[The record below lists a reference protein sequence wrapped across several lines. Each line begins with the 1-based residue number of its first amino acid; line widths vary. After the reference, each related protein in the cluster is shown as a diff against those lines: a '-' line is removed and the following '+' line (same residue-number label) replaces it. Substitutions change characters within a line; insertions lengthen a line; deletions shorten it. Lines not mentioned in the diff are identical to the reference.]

1 MAASGEI
8 LISMKRAMQRAF
20 NNVYGSIRRPMFGPK
35 TMRTCIALLSGVV
48 IVGTAGVAFAMRFN
62 LSTAGSLELLLI
74 VLIALRWGRIPA
86 TIASVVAVF
95 CLNYLFIPP
104 IFKLTVSEPANWIS
118 LLTFEST
125 ALLVGALSSRAR
137 INAAQAD
144 LQRQRA
150 AKLYE
155 LSRAILLLDWRNSTA
170 GQLSALIREM
180 VGVESVDLWVVYD
193 PARNSRG
200 HEDLLSED
208 SAEQTYCEGRDSDDH
223 DLGTSRR
230 ILRLGTT
237 PIGAMVLRGWDVDP
251 LLADAV
257 ASLSA
262 IAFERA
268 RSLENEKRA
277 EASRNIEQLRT
288 AVLDGLAHAFKTPL
302 TAIQT
307 ASSGLLAI
315 GQMTETQTELV
326 SIIDGEAGMLSK
338 LATRLL
344 QTAAL
349 EAKQVRLR
357 RSKFPAVAL
366 LESLIQAQEQTV
378 RDRIEVTAASSV
390 IFVEADAELIRL
402 AILQLLDN
410 AVKYSKVD
418 SKIQISVAQGE
429 VETLIRVTNS
439 GAAIRAEERD
449 RVFERFY
456 RGADAVRGPAGTGL
470 GLSIVK
476 KIAEA
481 HQGHTWVECDGDKTS
496 FIFALPNHKGVN
508 NG

>member
-1 MAASGEI
+1 
-8 LISMKRAMQRAF
+8 MKRAMQRKVK
-20 NNVYGSIRRPMFGPK
+20 NMYGSTLRRTFGRK
-35 TMRTCIALLSGVV
+35 TMRICIALLSAVLVV
-48 IVGTAGVAFAMRFN
+48 GAAGVAFWMHFN

-95 CLNYLFIPP
+95 CLNYLLIPP
-104 IFKLTVSEPANWIS
+104 IFKLAVTEPGNWVS

-125 ALLVGALSSRAR
+125 ALLVGALSSKAR
-137 INAAQAD
+137 INAAEAD
-144 LQRQRA
+144 LQRQRT

-170 GQLSALIREM
+170 GQLASLIREM
-180 VGVESVDLWVVYD
+180 VGVESVDLWLIYD
-193 PARNSRG
+193 PARSSTG
-200 HEDLLSED
+200 HEDLLSKD
-208 SAEQTYCEGRDSDDH
+208 SAEQTYCEGRDSDDPNV
-223 DLGTSRR
+223 GTSRR
-230 ILRLGTT
+230 VLRLGTT
-237 PIGAMVLRGWDVDP
+237 PIGAMVLRGWDIDP

-257 ASLSA
+257 ASLAA

-315 GQMTETQTELV
+315 GEMTETQTELV

-349 EAKQVRLR
+349 EAKQVRLS
-357 RSKFPAVAL
+357 RSRFSAVAL
-366 LESLIQAQEQTV
+366 IESLIQTQEQSV
-378 RDRIEVTAASSV
+378 RNRIEVIAASPL

-402 AILQLLDN
+402 AVLQLVDN
-410 AVKYSKVD
+410 AVKYSKID
-418 SKIQISVAQGE
+418 SKIQVSVAQGE
-429 VETLIRVTNS
+429 VETLISVINS
-439 GAAIRAEERD
+439 GVAIRAEERE

-476 KIAEA
+476 KVAEA
-481 HQGHTWVECDGDKTS
+481 HQGRTWVECEGDKTS
-496 FIFALPNHKGVN
+496 FVFALPNHKGVS

>member
-1 MAASGEI
+1 MRRNFKN
-8 LISMKRAMQRAF
+8 M
-20 NNVYGSIRRPMFGPK
+20 YGSTLRRRVGPK
-35 TMRTCIALLSGVV
+35 TMRISIAVLSVALVLGA
-48 IVGTAGVAFAMRFN
+48 AGVAFAMRFN

-86 TIASVVAVF
+86 TIASVAAVF
-95 CLNYLFIPP
+95 CLNYLFMSP
-104 IFKLTVSEPANWIS
+104 IFKLTVTEPENWVS

-125 ALLVGALSSRAR
+125 ALLVGALSSKAR

-144 LQRQRA
+144 LQRQRT

-170 GQLSALIREM
+170 GQLASLIREM
-180 VGVESVDLWVVYD
+180 VGVESVDLWVIYD
-193 PARNSRG
+193 PARSSTD
-200 HEDLLSED
+200 HDVLLSED
-208 SAEQTYCEGRDSDDH
+208 SAERTYCEGRDSDDL

-230 ILRLGTT
+230 VLRLGTT
-237 PIGAMVLRGWDVDP
+237 PIGAMVLRGWDIDS

-257 ASLSA
+257 ASLAA
-262 IAFERA
+262 IAFERE

-326 SIIDGEAGMLSK
+326 SIIDGEAGMLNK
-338 LATRLL
+338 LASRLL

-349 EAKQVRLR
+349 EAKQVRLS
-357 RSKFPAVAL
+357 RSKFSAVEL
-366 LESLIQAQEQTV
+366 IESLIQAQEQSV
-378 RDRIEVTAASSV
+378 RSRIEVITASPA

-402 AILQLLDN
+402 AVLQLVDN
-410 AVKYSKVD
+410 AVKYSTVGSRIK
-418 SKIQISVAQGE
+418 ISVAQGD
-429 VETLIRVTNS
+429 VETLITVVNS
-439 GAAIRAEERD
+439 GVTIRAEERD

-481 HQGHTWVECDGDKTS
+481 HQGRTWVECEGDTTS
-496 FIFALPNHKGVN
+496 FVFALPNHRGVS

>member
-1 MAASGEI
+1 M
-8 LISMKRAMQRAF
+8 
-20 NNVYGSIRRPMFGPK
+20 
-35 TMRTCIALLSGVV
+35 TMRISIALLSVV
-48 IVGTAGVAFAMRFN
+48 LVVSAAGAAFAMRFN
-62 LSTAGSLELLLI
+62 LSTAGSLELLLV
-74 VLIALRWGRIPA
+74 VLIALRWGRFAA

-104 IFKLTVSEPANWIS
+104 IYKLTVAEPKNWVS

-125 ALLVGALSSRAR
+125 ALLVGALSSKAR

-144 LQRQRA
+144 LQRQRM

-155 LSRAILLLDWRNSTA
+155 LSRAILLLDWRDSTA
-170 GQLSALIREM
+170 GQLASLIREM
-180 VGVESVDLWVVYD
+180 VGVESVDLWVIYD
-193 PARNSRG
+193 PERSPTD
-200 HEDLLSED
+200 HEDLLSKD
-208 SAEQTYCEGRDSDDH
+208 SAEQTYEGNDSDDI
-223 DLGTSRR
+223 DAGTSRR

-237 PIGAMVLRGWDVDP
+237 PIGTMVLRGWEIDP

-257 ASLSA
+257 ASLAA

-277 EASRNIEQLRT
+277 EASRNVEQLRT

-315 GQMTETQTELV
+315 GQMTDTQTELV

-349 EAKQVRLR
+349 EAKRVRLS
-357 RSKFPAVAL
+357 RSKFSAVEL
-366 LESLIQAQEQTV
+366 LERLIQTQEPHV
-378 RDRIEVTAASSV
+378 RDRIEVIAASPM
-390 IFVEADAELIRL
+390 ILVEADAELIRL
-402 AILQLLDN
+402 AVLQLLDN

-418 SKIQISVAQGE
+418 STIQVSVMQGE
-429 VETLIRVTNS
+429 VETLIRVVNWGT
-439 GAAIRAEERD
+439 AIRAEERD

-481 HQGHTWVECDGDKTS
+481 HQGRTWVECEGDKTT
-496 FIFALPNHKGVN
+496 FVFALPNHKGVS